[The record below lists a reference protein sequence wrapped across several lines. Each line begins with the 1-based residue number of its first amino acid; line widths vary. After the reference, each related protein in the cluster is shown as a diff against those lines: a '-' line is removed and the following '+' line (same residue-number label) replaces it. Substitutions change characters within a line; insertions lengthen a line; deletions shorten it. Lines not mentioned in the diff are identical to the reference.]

1 MAKLIDNRIYLDTD
15 KFVFDFKFNEAVTLI
30 LGDAASGKTLFYNK
44 LQARAI
50 ARGLDTFKFFN
61 YKSDADGLKL
71 LLDLYE
77 DKIIIVDNA
86 DVLLDDSFRE
96 RIYYDKSNQ
105 YIILGREIGRYPVR
119 KFGIASIIE
128 DNMKFSLQYVFEPK
142 E

>member
-1 MAKLIDNRIYLDTD
+1 MAKLINNHIYLDTG
-15 KFVFDFKFNEAVTLI
+15 KFVFDFKFSEAVTLI

-50 ARGLDTFKFFN
+50 ARGIDTFKFFN

-77 DKIIIVDNA
+77 DKIIIIDNA

-96 RIYYDKSNQ
+96 KIYYDKRNQ

-119 KFGIASIIE
+119 KLGIASIIE
-128 DNMKFSLQYVFEPK
+128 DNMKFSLQYIFKPK

>member
-1 MAKLIDNRIYLDTD
+1 MAKLIDNRIYLDTG

-96 RIYYDKSNQ
+96 MIYYDKSNQ

>member
-1 MAKLIDNRIYLDTD
+1 MAKLIDNRIYFDTG

-30 LGDAASGKTLFYNK
+30 LGDAASGKILFYNK

-50 ARGLDTFKFFN
+50 VRGIDTFKFFN

-77 DKIIIVDNA
+77 NKIIIVDNA